1 MPNPSEILAD
11 LGAAANGAIAVAAL
25 WHVVMAAVAIAL
37 GLGWRPSQRLAGQ
50 LIAVPLASVAL
61 VGIAF
66 ENPFNAGVFAG
77 LAAAQFVLARRGST
91 EPVRIGPVS
100 ATAIALLMLIL
111 GWGYPH
117 FLGDQSSWLYFFA
130 APLGVVPCATLY
142 AVIGLAL
149 LGATSRAASNV
160 LSGAGI
166 FFGLFGTARLGVWLD
181 LGLVLGSAALF
192 ALRPERPLIADK
204 RPA

>member
-11 LGAAANGAIAVAAL
+11 LSAAANGAIAVAAL
-25 WHVVMAAVAIAL
+25 WHLVLAAVAIAL
-37 GLGWRPSQRLAGQ
+37 GLGWRPSQRQAGQ
-50 LIAVPLASVAL
+50 LMAVPLASVAL
-61 VGIAF
+61 VGLVF
-66 ENPFNAGVFAG
+66 ENPFNAGVFGG
-77 LAAAQFVLARRGST
+77 LAVAQLVLARRGSR

-100 ATAIALLMLIL
+100 VTAIALLMLIL
-111 GWGYPH
+111 GWSYPH
-117 FLGDQSSWLYFFA
+117 FLGDQRSWLYFFA

-142 AVIGLAL
+142 TVVGFAL

-160 LSGAGI
+160 LAGAGI
-166 FFGLFGTARLGVWLD
+166 FFGLFGMARLGVRLD

-192 ALRPERPLIADK
+192 ALRPARPLIADK